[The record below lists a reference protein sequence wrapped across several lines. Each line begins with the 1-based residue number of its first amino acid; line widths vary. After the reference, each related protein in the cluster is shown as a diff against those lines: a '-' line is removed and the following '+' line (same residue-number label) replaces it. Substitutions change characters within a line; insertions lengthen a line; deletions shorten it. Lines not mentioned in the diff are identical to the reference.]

1 VVKLLRC
8 PLRFTIL
15 IDSCAALERIRR
27 RTQNQTKEVA
37 SHDPS
42 LRKYWN
48 PSMDNIPDVRD
59 GLTRLERTILYVLYE
74 LRKEYGDRHISTFL
88 VWGRVVEYLDV
99 SKAEFTAA
107 LQTAQEKAQKMR
119 ELGASPPETL
129 FD

>member
-1 VVKLLRC
+1 
-8 PLRFTIL
+8 
-15 IDSCAALERIRR
+15 
-27 RTQNQTKEVA
+27 
-37 SHDPS
+37 
-42 LRKYWN
+42 
-48 PSMDNIPDVRD
+48 MDNIPDVRD